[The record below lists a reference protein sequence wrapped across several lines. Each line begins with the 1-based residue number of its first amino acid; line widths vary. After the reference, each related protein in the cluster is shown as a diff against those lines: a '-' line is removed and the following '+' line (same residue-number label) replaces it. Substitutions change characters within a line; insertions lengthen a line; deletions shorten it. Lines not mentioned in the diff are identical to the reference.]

1 MLIDLY
7 LDEFILD
14 FIQNL
19 FGQRRSK
26 AAADLGRLF
35 VEPKGDSAV
44 FLQML
49 RPRGG
54 QATGPE
60 KHGKKLFEDF
70 EEDFF
75 RDSVLQTGLKTGPK
89 TGP

>member
-49 RPRGG
+49 RP
-54 QATGPE
+54 TVPE

-70 EEDFF
+70 EEGF
-75 RDSVLQTGLKTGPK
+75 RV
-89 TGP
+89 